1 MKRIFKVLC
10 CLLIWLCVL
19 PVCAGYGVTL
29 LWNSILSGVLGC
41 GVIGLW
47 QGVGLFFLGQLLSG
61 GFVLGILILG
71 WGMHGAWHHHHH
83 HGHWH
88 KMTDEERRDF
98 FERRRQ
104 WFEMAKS
111 VAKNRAND

>member
-47 QGVGLFFLGQLLSG
+47 QGVGLFSSG
-61 GFVLGILILG
+61 SSFPAVSFWVFSYSDGGCMGHGITTIITATG
-71 WGMHGAWHHHHH
+71 I
-83 HGHWH
+83 
-88 KMTDEERRDF
+88 K
-98 FERRRQ
+98 
-104 WFEMAKS
+104 
-111 VAKNRAND
+111 